1 MRQSHHF
8 CGKASTIHRD
18 YYSTG
23 CPIKFGLEYTKCNV
37 LKLRK
42 VCEQSELLLQKEPK
56 KGELFE
62 IRPFSLGNE
71 NGRIS
76 NFDPIK
82 RGEF

>member
-1 MRQSHHF
+1 MERPQQSIEI
-8 CGKASTIHRD
+8 TIVQGVPT
-18 YYSTG
+18 S
-23 CPIKFGLEYTKCNV
+23 LEYTKCNV

-76 NFDPIK
+76 NSDPIK